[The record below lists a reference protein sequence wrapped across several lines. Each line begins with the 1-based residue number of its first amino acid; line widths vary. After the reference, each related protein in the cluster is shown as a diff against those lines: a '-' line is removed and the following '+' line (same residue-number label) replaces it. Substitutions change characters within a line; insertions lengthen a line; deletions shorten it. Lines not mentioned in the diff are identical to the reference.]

1 MYAPCDG
8 LVDVWVG
15 GDGVEGGG
23 EFFLVVKDRC
33 LRKRRRRRERRE
45 KEREGERRR
54 EKERE
59 TKSEREKEKGK
70 ENGKG
75 KINVQCGRNN
85 TSSLITTY

>member
-23 EFFLVVKDRC
+23 EFFLVVKDRR
-33 LRKRRRRRERRE
+33 LRKRRRGER
-45 KEREGERRR
+45 GERRR

-70 ENGKG
+70 
-75 KINVQCGRNN
+75 
-85 TSSLITTY
+85 